1 MKDQTLTKV
10 SLYLD
15 GILVD
20 RDSLTWDEGAL
31 VSGLLEGHKVFT

>member
-10 SLYLD
+10 SLYLN

-20 RDSLTWDEGAL
+20 RDSLTLDKGAF
-31 VSGLLEGHKVFT
+31 VTGLLEGH